1 MQRIVVMPALVFL
14 VASACTDL
22 PTEPAALSRAPSLA
36 RNGETSNTECV
47 GALPPGAYHN
57 VVVPPGQS
65 CEISASV
72 LSGYLK
78 AFAGSRLVSISN
90 RIDGNVE
97 ALGAAFVH
105 LERDHVGGNIHILN
119 GPGQVTNFLS
129 YRVMEVTVPHG
140 HVHVIGNVGDILFM
154 RNRVEKSHIKIEE
167 NVIPALLNIFSNQAG
182 THIEVS
188 RNTGP
193 GSKFVQF
200 NTAGRRIACF
210 GNTPPFFGVPNVAPQ
225 LEGQCGD
232 PPTP

>member
-1 MQRIVVMPALVFL
+1 MQRIVVMPALFVL
-14 VASACTDL
+14 IAAACADM
-22 PTEPAALSRAPSLA
+22 PTESALSRAPSLA

-65 CEISASV
+65 CEIGASV

-78 AFAGSRLVSISN
+78 AFAGSRLVSIAN
-90 RIDGNVE
+90 DIDGSVE

-105 LERDHVGGNIHILN
+105 LERTNVGGNIHILN
-119 GPGQVTNFLS
+119 GPGQTNNFLS
-129 YRVMEVTVPHG
+129 YRVIEVTVPHG
-140 HVHVIGNVGDILFM
+140 HVHVMHNEGDILFM
-154 RNRVEKSHIKIEE
+154 RNRVAKSHIKIEE
-167 NVIPALLNIFSNQAG
+167 NVIPALLNIFSNEIG
-182 THIEVS
+182 TELDVS

-193 GSKFVQF
+193 GTKFVQF

-210 GNTPPFFGVPNVAPQ
+210 DNTPLFFGVPNTAPE